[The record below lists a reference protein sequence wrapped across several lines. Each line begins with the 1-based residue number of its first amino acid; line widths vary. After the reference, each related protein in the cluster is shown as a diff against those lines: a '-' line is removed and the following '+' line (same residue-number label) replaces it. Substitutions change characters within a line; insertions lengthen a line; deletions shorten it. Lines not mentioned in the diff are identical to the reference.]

1 MNHSPL
7 VSVIVPVYNM
17 EQYLGETLDSVL
29 ASDYPSFEVIV
40 MDDGSKDS
48 SLQIAKA
55 YASKDARVK
64 AYTQP
69 NAGACA
75 ARNHAI
81 ALAEGELILPFDAD
95 DKMCSNFISDAVGAI
110 SRDPEVKVVCP
121 KAEFFG
127 ERTGS
132 WNLLPFSLNLLAR
145 KNMIP
150 ICSLY
155 YKSDW
160 KRVGGYA
167 REITARE
174 DWAFWIAVLK
184 DGGKVITLSRLSL
197 YYRVRSGSKR
207 ITDRL
212 QKKKVIDYLNKSY
225 PEFFERELG
234 GPLHYRRTW
243 SKLINKVYRFFHPRL
258 IFVNKEYEGFAD
270 FVKALPVYFR
280 NGDGKVIHQGR
291 NELREINYKGTDL
304 VIKSFCKPNLLNQI
318 VYGLIRS
325 SKAQRSYEYAELLL
339 RSGIGT
345 PRPVGYYTERNGLF
359 FTRSYYVSLKSECPY
374 TYRDFKTHSFSR
386 FTEILEAISRTTAR
400 MHDFGYLHKDYSAG
414 NILFRDD
421 TEEISIEVIDL
432 NRLSFGKVDMEKGCK
447 NFERLPS
454 TDEMLSVLAKAYA
467 QARGFDPDTCFSLM
481 RQYIDIEEEKRAR
494 KR

>member
-17 EQYLGETLDSVL
+17 EQYLSETLDSVL

-81 ALAEGELILPFDAD
+81 ALAEGELILPVDAD
-95 DKMCSNFISDAVGAI
+95 NTITPSFIRKAVEI
-110 SRDPEVKVVCP
+110 IVQDDDIKVVCP
-121 KAEFFG
+121 RADFFG
-127 ERTGS
+127 DRSGE
-132 WNLLPFSLNLLAR
+132 WVLPPFSLKLLAR
-145 KNMIP
+145 KNIMDT
-150 ICSLY
+150 CALY
-155 YKSDW
+155 RKSDW
-160 KRVGGYA
+160 ERVKGYCE
-167 REITARE
+167 EIIARE
-174 DWAFWIAVLK
+174 DWEFWISVLK
-184 DGGKVITLSRLSL
+184 DGGKVVKLPEISL
-197 YYRVRSGSKR
+197 HYRIRNSSKR
-207 ITDRL
+207 VTDRSL
-212 QKKKVIDYLNKSY
+212 KKHVIDILNKRH

-234 GPLHYRRTW
+234 GPLRYRRTW
-243 SKLINKVYRFFHPRL
+243 SKLINKIYRLFHPRAV
-258 IFVNKEYEGFAD
+258 FVNKEFAD
-270 FVKALPVYFR
+270 FSSFIKTLPAYFR
-280 NGDGKVIHQGR
+280 NDEGQVIYKGR
-291 NELREINYKGTDL
+291 NELRQISYKGREL
-304 VIKSFCKPNLLNQI
+304 VIKSFCKPNLVNQI

-339 RSGIGT
+339 KSGIGT
-345 PRPVGYYTERNGLF
+345 PQPVGYYTERNGLF

-386 FTEILEAISRTTAR
+386 FTDILEAISRTTAR

-421 TEEISIEVIDL
+421 TEDISIEVIDL

-494 KR
+494 KI